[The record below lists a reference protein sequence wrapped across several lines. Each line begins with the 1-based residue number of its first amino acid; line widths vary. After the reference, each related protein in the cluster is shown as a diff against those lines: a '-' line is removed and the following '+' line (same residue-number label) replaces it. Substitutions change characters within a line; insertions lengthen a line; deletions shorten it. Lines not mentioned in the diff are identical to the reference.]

1 MPHAGVKA
9 AMSDAFWASAASI
22 IISVIGF
29 VAAHRKAKA
38 AAREASAAKAAADA
52 VRDEAVAESK
62 RVAEVE
68 SKRVTADGLASLG
81 RRVKALEAER
91 KP

>member
-1 MPHAGVKA
+1 MKA
-9 AMSDAFWASAASI
+9 AMSDAFWAALASI

-29 VAAHRKAKA
+29 VTAHRKARAAERKA
-38 AAREASAAKAAADA
+38 EAAKMASDA
-52 VRDEAVAESK
+52 VKSEAVAES
-62 RVAEVE
+62 RRAAEVE
-68 SKRVTADGLASLG
+68 AAKVLTDGLASLG